1 MTDDATA
8 PPGAAQGTP
17 RSPIQVIDRSVAL
30 LHALADAGP
39 GGLALKDLTTAVG
52 LRPSTGRT
60 LLSALVTHGL
70 VRQSEPERR
79 YLLGPTFFQLN
90 RAYVEQSDLASV
102 AAPVLRELWLATDET
117 VHLSVLKDAR
127 RVDLSVLVSQQLLNI
142 NPTVAR
148 FTDDGAALPFRT
160 AAGKILFAG
169 QSAARRAAMLEG
181 APWRAALD
189 RTPAEL
195 DDLVE
200 QVLAQGYATN
210 FEEEE
215 PGVCGVAAPVRD
227 HTGRTI
233 AALCVGYPSV
243 RHSPLHA
250 EALRTAVVESAAE
263 LSALLG
269 AVTRKTAEEST

>member
-1 MTDDATA
+1 MTTTDDTATA
-8 PPGAAQGTP
+8 PGTGAQ
-17 RSPIQVIDRSVAL
+17 RSSIQVIDRTVAL
-30 LHALADAGP
+30 LRALAGAGP
-39 GGLALKDLTTAVG
+39 GGLALKDLTAAVG

-70 VRQSEPERR
+70 ARQSEPERR
-79 YLLGPTFFQLN
+79 YLLGPTFFELN
-90 RAYVEQSDLASV
+90 RSYVEQSDLASV

-148 FTDDGAALPFRT
+148 FTDDNAVPPFRT

-169 QSAARRAAMLEG
+169 QSAQRRAAMLEV
-181 APWRAALD
+181 APWRAAVD

-195 DDLVE
+195 EELVE
-200 QVLAQGYATN
+200 QVLTQGYATN
-210 FEEEE
+210 YEEEE

-227 HTGRTI
+227 HTGRTV

-250 EALRTAVVESAAE
+250 EALRTAVVESATA

-269 AVTRKTAEEST
+269 AAPTPGEQAS